1 MAKKSPLG
9 KGLGA
14 LIDNSQFHKKSIKD
28 AVSTGDVAEIDILK
42 IELNPFQPRTEFDEV
57 SLQELKSSIE
67 LHGIIQPI
75 TVRKLANNKF
85 QLISGERRLRASKL
99 LSLKKIIAF
108 VRDANDQEMLEIAL
122 IENIQREDLNSIEIA
137 ISYQRLIDECNLTQD
152 KLGDRVGKNR
162 STVSNYLRLLKL
174 PAEIQSGVQKK
185 TISMGHAKVL
195 MKIEDSKQNIEA
207 YENVVKNKLSVRE
220 TEKFVNEILLPTQ
233 KISSKKKIIKLPEEY
248 ISFKNKLATVFQS
261 NVTIKRN
268 NAGKGSLTIPFTSDE
283 DFKKIQKLLSN
294 ISK

>member
-14 LIDNSQFHKKSIKD
+14 LINNSQFEKKSVTE
-28 AVSTGDVAEIDILK
+28 AVSTGAVAEIKISD
-42 IELNPFQPRTEFDEV
+42 IELNPFQPRTEFDKE
-57 SLQELKSSIE
+57 SLEELKSSIE
-67 LHGIIQPI
+67 LHGVIQPI
-75 TVRKLANNKF
+75 TVRKITGNKF

-99 LSLKKIIAF
+99 IGLTEIIAF
-108 VRDANDQEMLEIAL
+108 VRKANDQEMLEIAL

-185 TISMGHAKVL
+185 YISMGHAKVL
-195 MKIEDSKQNIEA
+195 MKIEDTDKNIETF
-207 YENVVKNKLSVRE
+207 EKVVANKLSVRE
-220 TEKFVNEILLPTQ
+220 TEKLVNEILLPI
-233 KISSKKKIIKLPEEY
+233 KKNVSKTKKVKLPEEY
-248 ISFKNKLATVFQS
+248 ISFKNNLAKVLNS
-261 NVTIKRN
+261 NVSIKRN

-283 DFKKIQKLLSN
+283 DFKKIQELLLKIN
-294 ISK
+294 N